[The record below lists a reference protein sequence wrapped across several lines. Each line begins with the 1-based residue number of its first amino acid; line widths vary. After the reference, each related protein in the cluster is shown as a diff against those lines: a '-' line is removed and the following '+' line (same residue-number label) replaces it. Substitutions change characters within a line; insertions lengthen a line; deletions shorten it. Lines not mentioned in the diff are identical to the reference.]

1 MTIFI
6 TATKRFMTTTTATII
21 IVIRSITTM
30 RTAEGMIM
38 IRMFLLAIIAMPL
51 NLDPKRETPNTQLVL
66 TVNTKA

>member
-51 NLDPKRETPNTQLVL
+51 NLDPKRETPNTQLVQPY
-66 TVNTKA
+66 